1 MPRWKRVTASYQHWQ
16 IVPAACS
23 TSRKFVSLLFCFIF
37 QTFWLLAF
45 SFVQT
50 VASVCLFVCLFIFI
64 FQTVWPFAISF
75 FISFFQN
82 VCLFAFLF
90 FPSVCLSVCLS
101 FVQLLQ
107 TVGSRVGGLGM
118 GFTVASVGAINP
130 RPELF
135 VLAATAS
142 HTFRLSKWHKL
153 CQNNF

>member
-1 MPRWKRVTASYQHWQ
+1 MLGSRAESVSDQLRQSCQCNVILSSSTLPCNILCGHLLSYYCNVFTVEVT
-16 IVPAACS
+16 
-23 TSRKFVSLLFCFIF
+23 KGGF
-37 QTFWLLAF
+37 QQP
-45 SFVQT
+45 SHG
-50 VASVCLFVCLFIFI
+50 
-64 FQTVWPFAISF
+64 ISPLRG
-75 FISFFQN
+75 SPMTRFFQN

-107 TVGSRVGGLGM
+107 TVGSRVCGMGM

-142 HTFRLSKWHKL
+142 HTFTLSK
-153 CQNNF
+153 